1 MSESILSVG
10 IDIGTTTT
18 HMVLSR
24 LSIDTISI
32 FNRLPEN
39 SIAAREIVYQSPIT
53 FTPIVYEGENR
64 LIDFEKISLVLED
77 FYKQAK
83 IDKNE
88 IESGALIVT
97 GDSARTDNAQKV
109 AQALAQAA
117 GNFVVETAGPKLE
130 GILAARG
137 SGAIEES
144 YRTGKTICNVDIG
157 GGTSNLAFIEKGRIV
172 ETACLNLGGRL
183 IQVEECQ
190 PDLFNT
196 EQFKT
201 VHCNRSGRILL
212 QSLGLSASALLSKTD
227 LSKLASKA
235 AALIAEYCRIGTGIG
250 TGIGIGVKSEE
261 ATSLLESLSETDV
274 PSLAWLEKVDE
285 YWFTGGVG
293 TLMKS
298 QDRPDTKSEKSSA
311 VPFGDLGQML
321 ARALLDLLDRK
332 RARFDAA
339 GIYATVIGAGLHT
352 MQVSGSTIGIQSS
365 QSILPLRNIRI
376 LKISAEPNNK
386 GYLTAQVT
394 KQLNFLDQ
402 LDDSEPLALYINDLG
417 RDDISYRGIKNLAA
431 EISNLL
437 ERLPKVAVKN
447 ALVIVLKED
456 IAMSLSQIL
465 KGMLRDKIILT
476 IDGIDAQNGDFMDLG
491 KTLGSAIDP
500 NCLSIGV
507 VIKTLLF
514 YK

>member
-77 FYKQAK
+77 FYRQAK

-137 SGAIEES
+137 SGAVEES

-157 GGTSNLAFIEKGRIV
+157 GGTTNLAFIEKGRIV

-196 EQFKT
+196 EQFETEQFKT
-201 VHCNRSGRILL
+201 VQCNRSGRILL
-212 QSLGLSASALLSKTD
+212 QSLGLSASAPLSKTD
-227 LSKLASKA
+227 LSKLATKA
-235 AALIAEYCRIGTGIG
+235 AALIAEYCRISI
-250 TGIGIGVKSEE
+250 KSGEE
-261 ATSLLESLSETDV
+261 TSLLESLSETDV

-298 QDRPDTKSEKSSA
+298 QDRQDTKSEKSSA

-332 RARFDAA
+332 RARFDAS

-365 QSILPLRNIRI
+365 QSILPLRNVRI
-376 LKISAEPNNK
+376 LKISAEQNAK

-402 LDDSEPLALYINDLG
+402 LDGSEPLALYINDLS

>member
-1 MSESILSVG
+1 MSQSILSVG

-137 SGAIEES
+137 SGAVEES

-157 GGTSNLAFIEKGRIV
+157 GGTTNLAFIEKGRIV

-190 PDLFNT
+190 PDLFNA

-201 VHCNRSGRILL
+201 VQCNRSGRMLL
-212 QSLGLSASALLSKTD
+212 QSLGLSASAPLSKTD

-235 AALIAEYCRIGTGIG
+235 AALIAEYCRISI
-250 TGIGIGVKSEE
+250 KSGEE
-261 ATSLLESLSETDV
+261 TSLLESLSETDV

-298 QDRPDTKSEKSSA
+298 QERKDTKSEKSSE

-332 RARFDAA
+332 RARFDAS

-365 QSILPLRNIRI
+365 QSILPLRNVRI
-376 LKISAEPNNK
+376 LKISAEQNNK

-402 LDDSEPLALYINDLG
+402 LDGSEPLALYINDLS

>member
-137 SGAIEES
+137 SGAVEES
-144 YRTGKTICNVDIG
+144 NRTGKTICNVDIG
-157 GGTSNLAFIEKGRIV
+157 GGTTNLAFIEKGRIV

-190 PDLFNT
+190 PDLFNA

-201 VHCNRSGRILL
+201 VQCNRSGRMLL
-212 QSLGLSASALLSKTD
+212 QSLGLSASAPLSKTD

-235 AALIAEYCRIGTGIG
+235 AALIAEYCRISI
-250 TGIGIGVKSEE
+250 KSGEE
-261 ATSLLESLSETDV
+261 TSLLESLSETDV

-298 QDRPDTKSEKSSA
+298 QERKDTKSEKSSE

-332 RARFDAA
+332 RARFDAS

-365 QSILPLRNIRI
+365 QSILPLRNVRI
-376 LKISAEPNNK
+376 LKISAEQNNK

-402 LDDSEPLALYINDLG
+402 LEGSEPLALYINDLS

>member
-1 MSESILSVG
+1 MSQSILSVG

-137 SGAIEES
+137 SGAVEES

-157 GGTSNLAFIEKGRIV
+157 GGTTNLAFIEKGRIV

-190 PDLFNT
+190 PDLFNA

-201 VHCNRSGRILL
+201 VQCNRSGRMLL
-212 QSLGLSASALLSKTD
+212 QSLGLSASAPLSKTD

-235 AALIAEYCRIGTGIG
+235 AALIAEYCRISI
-250 TGIGIGVKSEE
+250 KSGEE
-261 ATSLLESLSETDV
+261 TSLLESLSETDV

-298 QDRPDTKSEKSSA
+298 QERKDTKSEKSSE

-332 RARFDAA
+332 RARFDAS

-365 QSILPLRNIRI
+365 QSILPLRNVRI
-376 LKISAEPNNK
+376 LKISAEQNNK

-402 LDDSEPLALYINDLG
+402 LDGGEPLALYINNLS

>member
-1 MSESILSVG
+1 MSQSILSVG

-137 SGAIEES
+137 SGAVEES

-157 GGTSNLAFIEKGRIV
+157 GGTTNLAFIEKGRIV

-190 PDLFNT
+190 PDLFNA

-201 VHCNRSGRILL
+201 VQCNRSGRMLL
-212 QSLGLSASALLSKTD
+212 QSLGLSASAPLSKTD

-235 AALIAEYCRIGTGIG
+235 AALIAEYCRISI
-250 TGIGIGVKSEE
+250 KSGEE
-261 ATSLLESLSETDV
+261 TSLLESLSETDV

-298 QDRPDTKSEKSSA
+298 QERKDTKSEKSSE

-332 RARFDAA
+332 RARFDAS

-365 QSILPLRNIRI
+365 QSILPLRNVRI
-376 LKISAEPNNK
+376 LKISAEQKYK

-402 LDDSEPLALYINDLG
+402 LDGSEPLALYINDLG

>member
-137 SGAIEES
+137 SGAVEES

-157 GGTSNLAFIEKGRIV
+157 GGTTNLAFIEKGRIV

-190 PDLFNT
+190 PDLFNA

-201 VHCNRSGRILL
+201 VQCNRSGRMLL
-212 QSLGLSASALLSKTD
+212 QSLGLSSSAPLSKTD

-235 AALIAEYCRIGTGIG
+235 AALIAEYCRISI
-250 TGIGIGVKSEE
+250 KSGEE
-261 ATSLLESLSETDV
+261 TSLLESLSETDV

-298 QDRPDTKSEKSSA
+298 QERKDTKSEKSSA

-332 RARFDAA
+332 RARFDAS

-365 QSILPLRNIRI
+365 QSILPLRNVRI
-376 LKISAEPNNK
+376 LKISAEQNNK

-402 LDDSEPLALYINDLG
+402 LDGSEPLALYINDLS

>member
-1 MSESILSVG
+1 MSAKSILSVG

-32 FNRLPEN
+32 FNRLPET
-39 SIAAREIVYQSPIT
+39 SIAAREIVYQSPII

-64 LIDFEKISLVLED
+64 LIDLEKISLVLED
-77 FYKQAK
+77 FYKQANV
-83 IDKNE
+83 DKNE

-109 AQALAQAA
+109 AQALAEAA

-130 GILAARG
+130 GALAARG
-137 SGAIEES
+137 SGAVEES
-144 YRTGKTICNVDIG
+144 NRSGKTICNVDIG
-157 GGTSNLAFIEKGRIV
+157 GGTTNLAFIEEGRIV
-172 ETACLNLGGRL
+172 ETACLNIGGRL
-183 IQVEECQ
+183 LQIEECE
-190 PDLFNT
+190 PNSFRA
-196 EQFKT
+196 
-201 VHCNRSGRILL
+201 VHCNSGGRILL
-212 QSLGLSASALLSKTD
+212 QSLGLSQTAQFSKKD
-227 LSKLASKA
+227 LGKLAGKA
-235 AALIAEYCRIGTGIG
+235 AELIFEYCRLKNGDQ
-250 TGIGIGVKSEE
+250 
-261 ATSLLESLSETDV
+261 ASLLADLSETEV
-274 PSLAWLEKVDE
+274 PARSWFEKVDQ

-293 TLMKS
+293 TLMKT
-298 QDRPDTKSEKSSA
+298 QLTRSSLA
-311 VPFGDLGQML
+311 PFGDLGQML
-321 ARALLDLLDRK
+321 ALALLDLIEQEKIKAKVRL
-332 RARFDAA
+332 DAA

-352 MQVSGSTIGIQSS
+352 MQVSGSTIGIHSS
-365 QSILPLRNIRI
+365 RAVLPLRNVRI
-376 LKISAEPNNK
+376 LKIKAEQNSK
-386 GYLTAQVT
+386 GYLATQV
-394 KQLNFLDQ
+394 KDQLHYLDQ
-402 LDDSEPLALYINDLG
+402 FEGDEPLALCINNLG
-417 RDDISYRGIKNLAA
+417 RDDISYLGIKNLAD
-431 EISNLL
+431 EIRNLL
-437 ERLPKVAVKN
+437 ERFPKLAVQN

-491 KTLGSAIDP
+491 RTLGSAIDP

>member
-77 FYKQAK
+77 FYRQAK

-137 SGAIEES
+137 SGAVEES

-157 GGTSNLAFIEKGRIV
+157 GGTTNLAFIEKGRIV

-196 EQFKT
+196 EQFETEQFKT
-201 VHCNRSGRILL
+201 VQCNRSGRILL
-212 QSLGLSASALLSKTD
+212 HSLGLSASAPLSKTD
-227 LSKLASKA
+227 LSKLATKA
-235 AALIAEYCRIGTGIG
+235 AALIAEYCRISI
-250 TGIGIGVKSEE
+250 KSGEE
-261 ATSLLESLSETDV
+261 TSLLESLSETDV

-298 QDRPDTKSEKSSA
+298 QERKDTKSEKSSA

-332 RARFDAA
+332 RARFDAS

-365 QSILPLRNIRI
+365 QSILPLRNVRI
-376 LKISAEPNNK
+376 LKISAEQNAK

-402 LDDSEPLALYINDLG
+402 LDGSEPLALYINDLS

-431 EISNLL
+431 EICNLL

>member
-77 FYKQAK
+77 FYRQAK

-137 SGAIEES
+137 SGAVEES

-157 GGTSNLAFIEKGRIV
+157 GGTTNLAFIEKGRIV

-201 VHCNRSGRILL
+201 VQCNRSGRILL
-212 QSLGLSASALLSKTD
+212 QSLGLSASAPLSKTD
-227 LSKLASKA
+227 LSKLATKA
-235 AALIAEYCRIGTGIG
+235 AALIAEYCRISI
-250 TGIGIGVKSEE
+250 KSGEE
-261 ATSLLESLSETDV
+261 TSLLESLSETDV

-298 QDRPDTKSEKSSA
+298 QERKDTKSEKSSA

-332 RARFDAA
+332 RARFDAS

-365 QSILPLRNIRI
+365 QSILPLRNVRI
-376 LKISAEPNNK
+376 LKISAEQNAK

-402 LDDSEPLALYINDLG
+402 LDGSEPLALYINDLS

-431 EISNLL
+431 EICNLL

>member
-1 MSESILSVG
+1 
-10 IDIGTTTT
+10 
-18 HMVLSR
+18 
-24 LSIDTISI
+24 
-32 FNRLPEN
+32 
-39 SIAAREIVYQSPIT
+39 
-53 FTPIVYEGENR
+53 
-64 LIDFEKISLVLED
+64 
-77 FYKQAK
+77 
-83 IDKNE
+83 
-88 IESGALIVT
+88 
-97 GDSARTDNAQKV
+97 
-109 AQALAQAA
+109 
-117 GNFVVETAGPKLE
+117 
-130 GILAARG
+130 
-137 SGAIEES
+137 
-144 YRTGKTICNVDIG
+144 
-157 GGTSNLAFIEKGRIV
+157 
-172 ETACLNLGGRL
+172 
-183 IQVEECQ
+183 
-190 PDLFNT
+190 
-196 EQFKT
+196 
-201 VHCNRSGRILL
+201 
-212 QSLGLSASALLSKTD
+212 
-227 LSKLASKA
+227 
-235 AALIAEYCRIGTGIG
+235 
-250 TGIGIGVKSEE
+250 
-261 ATSLLESLSETDV
+261 
-274 PSLAWLEKVDE
+274 
-285 YWFTGGVG
+285 
-293 TLMKS
+293 MKS
-298 QDRPDTKSEKSSA
+298 QDRQDTKSEKSSA

-332 RARFDAA
+332 RARFDAS

-365 QSILPLRNIRI
+365 QSILPLRNVRI
-376 LKISAEPNNK
+376 LKISAEQNAK

-402 LDDSEPLALYINDLG
+402 LDGSEPLALYINDLS